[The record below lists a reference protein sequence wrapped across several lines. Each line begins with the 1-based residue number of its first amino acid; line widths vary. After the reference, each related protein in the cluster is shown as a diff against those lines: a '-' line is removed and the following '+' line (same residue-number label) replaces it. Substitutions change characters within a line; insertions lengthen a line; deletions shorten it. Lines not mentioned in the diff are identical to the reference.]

1 MRMNCDRPTYTY
13 LPYEILYLVPD
24 NFGHWGN
31 NWKVHS
37 KHNSMDERDRAFDL
51 LTETKAR
58 RYRKAINEYE
68 YDAMIAAEYRYER
81 ARLQKAAKADDT
93 DVAGAFKESQG
104 IDPATNHVCW
114 REL

>member
-1 MRMNCDRPTYTY
+1 MNCDRLTYEY
-13 LPYEILYLVPD
+13 LPYEIHVLFPD
-24 NFGHWGN
+24 NFGKWPEHGRL
-31 NWKVHS
+31 HS
-37 KHNSMDERDRAFDL
+37 KHNTAKERDEAFDL
-51 LTETKAR
+51 LTETKTR
-58 RYRKAINEYE
+58 RYVKAVNEYE

-104 IDPATNHVCW
+104 IDPATNYVCW